1 MQLVGLERVLQ
12 PSFWIPGA
20 LVTAVVLQKSQ
31 TMLCHLASSPAAA
44 LLASHFLSGGEPS
57 SLAAWD
63 LK

>member
-44 LLASHFLSGGEPS
+44 LLASHFLRGE
-57 SLAAWD
+57 
-63 LK
+63 